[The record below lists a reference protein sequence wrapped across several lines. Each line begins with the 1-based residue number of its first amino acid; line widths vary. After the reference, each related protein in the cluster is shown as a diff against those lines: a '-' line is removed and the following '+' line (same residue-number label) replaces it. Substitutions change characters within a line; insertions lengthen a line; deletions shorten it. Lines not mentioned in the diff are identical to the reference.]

1 MSRGTK
7 TVLRWLL
14 ACGAVA
20 ALLYAGWWSLCEWY
34 VVIPFGYSIEAEFAE
49 LPPDD
54 EALKAWLEQQ
64 PGVTRVFAITRGEA
78 RKTIKIDLLME
89 QNAHYKPRFPD
100 VEKAC
105 AELGYKGRVER
116 FRDTER
122 RAK

>member
-14 ACGAVA
+14 ACGAVV

-34 VVIPFGYSIEAEFAE
+34 LFASIGYEVETEFAE

-54 EALKAWLEQQ
+54 VALEAWLKQQ
-64 PGVTRVFAITRGEA
+64 PGVAVVGVSRAES
-78 RKTIKIDLLME
+78 RKAVRINLIMS
-89 QNAHYKPRFPD
+89 QNLHYRPRFPD

-105 AELGYKGRVER
+105 EELGYRGQIAP

-122 RAK
+122 RRAK